1 VGGLLRLLGWAA
13 LATLLAPGAAQ
24 EGPVELWSYP
34 TLDRVTGLT
43 LPPNATYVAVHG
55 GVLTHLGSNATVVR
69 SLPVG
74 IVPKFAAAPDGSFLA
89 TAVGTEIT
97 LRGSDFSPLWTYR
110 ATAVVNSMAVAAR
123 GFRTAIGT
131 QDGTLVFVDREG
143 RPVTGQRL
151 EGPLEALGLSA
162 DGGTLAVSIPGTL
175 LLLDGQAAEK
185 WRRPIQ
191 TTSALAV
198 AEDGSAVAIGSTQGR
213 LRVFDGN
220 GTERLTRTLEP
231 PLSVTGLDL
240 SANGSLL
247 LVAWGDDV
255 AALGSDWTTLWRRSF
270 FRPVEALALS
280 QDGSRAA
287 VGVRGGLVHG
297 LETGFVERPRIS
309 EPAVNASDRVLEPS
323 PVPTPAADLPAT
335 PPPEP
340 ARPLPVGTLLAVAG
354 AAWALTLLGFLH
366 QRGLLLVPGLPQA
379 WKVLRSVSARVSA
392 LKRRNGAP
400 RDDLGVP
407 KKGPLAEPEKPPA
420 AKPWKPKP
428 ASPKPAP
435 RTVVP
440 RTPRVPP
447 EVARL
452 LRERAREEK
461 TLENLDY
468 MKGRG
473 LLEESRYNALREEA
487 MGRLKAVKQR
497 LDETGYRD

>member
-1 VGGLLRLLGWAA
+1 MGGLLRLLGWAA
-13 LATLLAPGAAQ
+13 LATLLAPAAAQ
-24 EGPVELWSYP
+24 QEPVERWSYP
-34 TLDRVTGLT
+34 ALDRVTGLA

-55 GVLTHLGSNATVVR
+55 GALTLLGDNGSVVR

-131 QDGTLVFVDREG
+131 QDGTLVFVDRDG

-175 LLLDGQAAEK
+175 LLLDGQAAER
-185 WRRPIQ
+185 WRRPVQ

-198 AEDGSAVAIGSTQGR
+198 AEDGSAVAIGSAQGR
-213 LRVFDGN
+213 LRVFDRN

-231 PLSVTGLDL
+231 PLSIAGLDF
-240 SANGSLL
+240 SANGSFLL
-247 LVAWGDDV
+247 AAWGDDV

-287 VGVRGGLVHG
+287 VGAKGGLVHT
-297 LETGFVERPRIS
+297 LDTGFVEVPRVA
-309 EPAVNASDRVLEPS
+309 EPAVNVSDRVPEPS
-323 PVPTPAADLPAT
+323 PVPTSAADLPAP

-340 ARPLPVGTLLAVAG
+340 AGPLPVGTLLAAAG
-354 AAWALTLLGFLH
+354 AAWALTLLAFLH

-379 WKVLRSVSARVSA
+379 WKVLRSLPARVPA
-392 LKRRNGAP
+392 LKRRKGAP
-400 RDDLGVP
+400 RERPGVP

-420 AKPWKPKP
+420 TKPQKSKP

-435 RTVVP
+435 RPVVP
-440 RTPRVPP
+440 RTPPVPR

-461 TLENLDY
+461 TLENLEY
-468 MKGRG
+468 MRGRG
-473 LLEESRYNALREEA
+473 LLDAPRYNALREEA
-487 MGRLKAVKQR
+487 MGRLNAVKR
-497 LDETGYRD
+497 MLDRAGHRG